1 MLKTYRLDR
10 PEIAESTFLDGWSYR
25 WASLFGPLYVL
36 IKGFAGSSLLMLGA
50 SASIDLL
57 AFSGLGVTLL
67 LSTSIVA
74 KVVAL
79 VGLPIA
85 ALLIQGIA
93 GIRIVRAGY
102 ASRGWR
108 EGY

>member
-1 MLKTYRLDR
+1 MLRTYRLDH
-10 PEIAESTFLDGWSYR
+10 PEIAESTFLDGWSYL

-36 IKGFAGSSLLMLGA
+36 HKGFAGSSLLMLLA
-50 SASIDLL
+50 SAVIGLL
-57 AFSGLGVTLL
+57 AFCSLGLMLL
-67 LSTSIVA
+67 FVSSAAA
-74 KVVAL
+74 KLLAL

-85 ALLIQGIA
+85 ALVIQGIA

-102 ASRGWR
+102 ASGGRR